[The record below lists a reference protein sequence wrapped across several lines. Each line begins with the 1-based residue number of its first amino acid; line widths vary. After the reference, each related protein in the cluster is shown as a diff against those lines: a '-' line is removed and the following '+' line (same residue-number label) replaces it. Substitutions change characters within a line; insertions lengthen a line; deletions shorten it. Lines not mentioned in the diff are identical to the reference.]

1 MARLAPAERELEI
14 LQAARGEFAQRGY
27 HSARMSAIAQAAGV
41 ADGTVY
47 LYFRNKRELLV
58 AVFRSGIEAYMA
70 GLDAGLAG
78 APTAVDELRRLI
90 AFHLA
95 YLGQRPDMARIA
107 QVELRQSDA
116 DIRAA
121 VAQAVAP
128 LFGRIDEI
136 VARGRVEGSVRTDV
150 DPRIVRR
157 MIFGTLDECVSAWV
171 NARHPYPLPTVAG
184 DVERLLLGGI
194 AR

>member
-1 MARLAPAERELEI
+1 MARLAQAERELEI

-27 HSARMSAIAQAAGV
+27 HGARMSAIAQAAGV

-58 AVFRSGIEAYMA
+58 AVFRAGMAAYMS
-70 GLDAGLAG
+70 GLEAALAG
-78 APTAVDELRRLI
+78 APTALDEIRRLV

-95 YLGQRPDMARIA
+95 YLGRSPDMARIA

-116 DIRAA
+116 DIRTA
-121 VAQAVAP
+121 VAQAVGP
-128 LFGRIDEI
+128 LFWRIDGI
-136 VARGRVEGSVRTDV
+136 VARGRAEGSVRTDV

-157 MIFGTLDECVSAWV
+157 MLFGTLDECVSAWV
-171 NARHPYPLPTVAG
+171 NARHPYPLASVAG